1 MQSDLSP
8 RLICR
13 WSEPSRSAYTGR
25 PNQRPAVHR
34 LEKPH
39 GPLAMM
45 TGNSWIGFHQSPGD
59 SHRFRGVP
67 QSKAARLTLAGDW
80 TSRKTTTSPQGR
92 GGAETQNRM
101 STITAAS
108 SAAEDTPRGQLFA
121 TWARLELLGGT
132 SDLSWLNP
140 TPHAIA
146 VYASRPLS
154 ASSHATLATKRTL
167 LLTWTGLPP
176 AGSRQLCLAHSLDH
190 SSASA
195 RRVDG
200 VNWRRRHRPMH
211 RHYRL

>member
-1 MQSDLSP
+1 LASISLPATAIGSVACPNPRPPALRLRVIGLPEKQPRHHKAAAAQKPRTECLPSP
-8 RLICR
+8 R
-13 WSEPSRSAYTGR
+13 
-25 PNQRPAVHR
+25 
-34 LEKPH
+34 
-39 GPLAMM
+39 PLAPQR
-45 TGNSWIGFHQSPGD
+45 I
-59 SHRFRGVP
+59 RRG
-67 QSKAARLTLAGDW
+67 
-80 TSRKTTTSPQGR
+80 
-92 GGAETQNRM
+92 
-101 STITAAS
+101 
-108 SAAEDTPRGQLFA
+108 GQLFA